1 MLNIHTFDEARAALE
16 LYYMPSRSQNYVYT
30 LDGMRELLAF
40 VGNPQDAV
48 QVVHIAGTSGKTS
61 TAYFVTALLRA
72 AGQKVGTSVSPHVIE
87 LNDRVQVN
95 GKPLGERQFCKELTE
110 YLRLVEQSGLQPTY
124 FELMLSF
131 AFWEFRRQAVDV
143 AVIEVG
149 VGGLLDPS
157 NTVGRADKLCVI
169 TDIGYDHMQVLGSKI
184 EEISA
189 QKAGIIQLHNTV
201 FCMQQDKA
209 IIDIFKAT
217 AQQKQADLHI
227 MNQADDPALHALPL
241 FQQRNFQLARAAVL
255 FLLERQGF
263 VLTDAMQHKAMAISI
278 PGRMEIFHAKGKT
291 IIVDGSHNEQK
302 LSSLM
307 ASVSKAYPGQRP
319 LLVMAF
325 GQQPEALERI
335 ENGLAA
341 VQPYADDIIATQFGG
356 ADDAPHYGVDSSI
369 ITAVAKI
376 CGFQHVHAVPNP
388 ERAFEQAMQSEHR
401 LIIIAGSFYLLNHM
415 RPLAQQYAGMGI
427 VKNEALR

>member
-1 MLNIHTFDEARAALE
+1 MLNIHTFDEARVALE
-16 LYYMPSRSQNYVYT
+16 PYYMPQRPQNYVYT

-48 QVVHIAGTSGKTS
+48 QVIHVAGTSGKTS
-61 TAYFVTALLRA
+61 TAYYMAALLHA

-87 LNDRVQVN
+87 LNDRVQIN
-95 GKPLGERQFCKELTE
+95 GKPLAERPFCKALTE
-110 YLRLVEQSGLQPTY
+110 YLKLVEQSGLRPTY

-157 NTVGRADKLCVI
+157 NTVMRADKLCVI

-184 EEISA
+184 EEITA

-201 FCMQQDKA
+201 FCMQQERVV
-209 IIDIFKAT
+209 IDIFKAT
-217 AQQKQADLHI
+217 AQQKQADLHVI
-227 MNQADDPALHALPL
+227 AQADDTTLDELPL
-241 FQQRNFQLARAAVL
+241 FQRRNFQLARAAVM
-255 FLLERQGF
+255 FLLERQGKL
-263 VLTDAMQHKAMAISI
+263 LTDVMQKKAMRVAI
-278 PGRMEIFHAKGKT
+278 PGRMEIFRAKGKI

-302 LSSLM
+302 LTSLM
-307 ASVSKAYPGQRP
+307 ASVAKEYPGQRP

-325 GQQPEALERI
+325 GQQPEALARI

-341 VQPYADDIIATQFGG
+341 VRPYADEIIATQFGG
-356 ADDAPHYGVDSSI
+356 ADDAPHYGVESSI
-369 ITAVAKI
+369 IAAVAKI
-376 CGFQHVHAVPNP
+376 CGFQHVHSVPNP
-388 ERAFEQAMQSEHR
+388 ERAFEQAIASPHE
-401 LIIIAGSFYLLNHM
+401 LIVIAGSFYLLNHM
-415 RPLAQQYAGMGI
+415 RPLAQAF
-427 VKNEALR
+427 AA